1 MFSFLSRSSI
11 FKLLI
16 SIYPNQIVNINF
28 TRRLARQ
35 CFACWDEDMLE
46 DGEEFII
53 GSSLVRNE
61 ILKSMK
67 LGKTMG
73 TASLLLSSSTF
84 NLLFN
89 QSSFK
94 LKRSIAK
101 YAQIAFSP
109 PEEIDDNVVTFI
121 QSHSRKSLNKIQE
134 GDSNLLEGWQAQLH
148 EANC

>member
-1 MFSFLSRSSI
+1 
-11 FKLLI
+11 
-16 SIYPNQIVNINF
+16 
-28 TRRLARQ
+28 
-35 CFACWDEDMLE
+35 MLE